1 MAVIDDLVHVAG
13 IAVVREFQR
22 LGLVAAARNF
32 AHTWQTLRENPPQSR
47 VLMNFQ
53 I

>member
-1 MAVIDDLVHVAG
+1 M
-13 IAVVREFQR
+13 AVVREHQR
-22 LGLVAAARNF
+22 LGLVAAARDF
-32 AHTWQTLRENPPQSR
+32 ARTLQTLRENPPQSR